1 MYKHLLVPVDG
12 SALSLKALDS
22 AAGLATALGAA
33 ITVVTVSPPFPMMVA
48 GDGYV
53 LDLNS
58 PSEWETSIERH
69 AVKVRQ
75 AAEKRAKSKNVTIK
89 FISVVAEQPY
99 EGIINTAKKAKCD
112 VIVMASHGRKGL
124 SALLLGSETTKVLT
138 HSKVPVL
145 VCR

>member
-12 SALSLKALDS
+12 SPLSLKALDS
-22 AAGLATALGAA
+22 AAGLAGALGAA

-58 PSEWETSIERH
+58 SSEWEASIERH
-69 AVKVRQ
+69 SVKVRQ

-89 FISVVAEQPY
+89 FVSVVAEQPY
-99 EGIINTAKKAKCD
+99 EGIINTAKKSKCD

-138 HSKVPVL
+138 HSKIPVL